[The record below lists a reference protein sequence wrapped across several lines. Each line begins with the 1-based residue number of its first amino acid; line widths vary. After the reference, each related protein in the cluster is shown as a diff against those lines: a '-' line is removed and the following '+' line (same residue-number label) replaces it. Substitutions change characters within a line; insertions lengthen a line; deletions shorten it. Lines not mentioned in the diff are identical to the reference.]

1 MDFHITFTLI
11 LIAVAVVAYAF
22 EERIPLEATAIGVV
36 AVLLLV
42 FQIYPL
48 TDAAGVRLI
57 TPEGLLAGFAN
68 PALVTVMSL
77 LVVGQGLVRSG
88 ALENVA
94 GFAASIGGS
103 PRVTIA
109 ILLLATALVSAVMNN
124 TPVVVLML
132 PVLAAVASKAR
143 ISASRVMMPL
153 SFITILG
160 GMTTLVGSS
169 TNLIVAGTAT
179 TLGQPLLGFFS
190 MTPIAIV
197 LAAVGALYVLFIVPR
212 LLPDRATMAQALRG
226 PSQSHQF
233 IAELTIGPGHQFEG
247 ATATAGMFPT
257 LKNMTVLMIQRGDH
271 AILPPFDEETIR
283 ARDVVMVAATR
294 AVLTEAIRGDAGLI
308 SSLLESGDGEASRES
323 TLVLAEAMVSPGSRM
338 VGQPIEQ
345 SGLYGVTGCVVLGVQ
360 RHSRMI
366 RSRINSIRL
375 EAGDVLLIGGSHAE
389 MRALR
394 ADRDI
399 VLMEWSRSEIEAAPK
414 GKQALAIFFA
424 VVVTAAT
431 GLLPIVVSAVAGAAA
446 MVLLDVLNVRQMA
459 RAFDRRLFLLVG
471 SSLAM
476 AVPMEATG
484 AAAAIAHTLV
494 GWMDGASA
502 TMQLS
507 GFFLLVALMTNVLS
521 NNAAAAL
528 FTPIALQLAT
538 QTGVSPTIWLI
549 TVILATNCSFA
560 TPIGYQTN
568 LLVMAPGHYTFGDF
582 MRAGAPLVFI
592 LWIVFTVTV
601 TWYYGV

>member
-1 MDFHITFTLI
+1 MEFHAIITI
-11 LIAVAVVAYAF
+11 LIVVAAIAAYAM
-22 EERIPLEATAIGVV
+22 EDRIPLEVTAIGTV
-36 AVLLLV
+36 AVLLLL
-42 FQIYPL
+42 FELIPL
-48 TDAAGVRLI
+48 TDAAGRRMV
-57 TPEGLLAGFAN
+57 TPESLLAGFAN
-68 PALVTVMSL
+68 PALVTVMAL
-77 LVVGQGLVRSG
+77 LVIGQGLVRTG
-88 ALENVA
+88 ALDGIADIASTAKA
-94 GFAASIGGS
+94 GEK
-103 PRVTIA
+103 VTIA
-109 ILLLATALVSAVMNN
+109 VLLAATAVVSAFLNN

-132 PVLAAVASKAR
+132 PVLGAIAAKAR
-143 ISASRVMMPL
+143 ISPSKVMMPL

-179 TLGQPLLGFFS
+179 ALGQPLLGFFS

-197 LAAVGALYVLFIVPR
+197 LAAVGGLYVLFVAPR
-212 LLPDRATMAQALRG
+212 LLPDRASMAQAMRG

-233 IAELTIGPGHQFEG
+233 IAELTIGSGHPFEG
-247 ATATAGMFPT
+247 ATATAGMFPA
-257 LKNMTVLMIQRGDH
+257 LKNMTVLMIQRGEH
-271 AILPPFDEETIR
+271 AILPPFDEEKIR
-283 ARDVVMVAATR
+283 ARDVVLVAATR
-294 AVLTEAIRGDAGLI
+294 AVLTEAIRGDSRLI
-308 SSLLESGDGEASRES
+308 SSLLEGDGESSRES
-323 TLVLAEAMVSPGSRM
+323 TLVLAEAMIAPGSRM

-366 RSRINSIRL
+366 RSRINNIRL
-375 EAGDVLLIGGSHAE
+375 EAGDVLLIGGSNAE

-414 GKQALAIFFA
+414 GKQALAIFLA
-424 VVVTAAT
+424 VVAAAAT

-446 MVLLDVLNVRQMA
+446 MVLLGVLNVRQMA

-484 AAAAIAHTLV
+484 AAAAIAHTLI

-538 QTGVSPTIWLI
+538 QTGVSPMIWLI

-592 LWIVFTVTV
+592 LWVVYTCAVK
-601 TWYYGV
+601 WYYGI